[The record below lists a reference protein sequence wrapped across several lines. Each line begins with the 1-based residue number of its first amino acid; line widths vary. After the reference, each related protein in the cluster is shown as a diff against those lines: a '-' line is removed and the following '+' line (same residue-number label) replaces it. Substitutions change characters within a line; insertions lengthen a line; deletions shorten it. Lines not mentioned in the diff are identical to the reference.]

1 LSVNTSRHLDFTGIL
16 VTDATE
22 KALRLRLGQELKR
35 ARTARGLTQNDVAE
49 RVGTE
54 PETISRF
61 ERGATLPSLTRL
73 LALAEALD
81 EPVGMLLGAA
91 SPRGMDEFEDVRN
104 SLAGLPARDRKLA
117 MAVVRAV
124 VDVWA
129 K

>member
-1 LSVNTSRHLDFTGIL
+1 M
-16 VTDATE
+16 TDASE
-22 KALRLRLGQELKR
+22 KTLRLRLGQELKR
-35 ARTARGLTQNDVAE
+35 ARTARGLTQNDLAE

-73 LALAEALD
+73 LALAEALG
-81 EPVGMLLGAA
+81 EPVGILLGAA
-91 SPRGMDEFEDVRN
+91 SPRGMDELEDVRN
-104 SLAGLPARDRKLA
+104 SLAGLSAKDKKQA

-129 K
+129 R